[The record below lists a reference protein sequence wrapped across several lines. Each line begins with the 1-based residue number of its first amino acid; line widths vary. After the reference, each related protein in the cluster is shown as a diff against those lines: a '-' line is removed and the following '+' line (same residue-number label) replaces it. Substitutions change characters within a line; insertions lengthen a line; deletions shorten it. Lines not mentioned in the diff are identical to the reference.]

1 MRWSGAFGL
10 LALLLPVAFLSGC
23 SESPAQITNQGA
35 QPKAEALEDSET
47 SSNDTSS
54 NGEDG
59 QISPP
64 RSQVEMPPEW
74 SNDERAMFELY
85 GSIYQSYLRMD
96 LGGKRAL
103 MDNAYLICEA
113 YSQGI
118 SRIEI
123 QRAISGGPVTPQMA
137 DDWMS
142 LSVTYICPEFFDEQ
156 MR

>member
-1 MRWSGAFGL
+1 
-10 LALLLPVAFLSGC
+10 
-23 SESPAQITNQGA
+23 
-35 QPKAEALEDSET
+35 
-47 SSNDTSS
+47 
-54 NGEDG
+54 
-59 QISPP
+59 
-64 RSQVEMPPEW
+64 MPPEW